1 MDSFWRDIMSN
12 LLIKLKNHIDF
23 KNNKLVKLY
32 LLFFYILNVIYLYL
46 EVSNNKLV
54 KLFDTYPEQQKFY
67 FEKMH
72 NITTLTSLMDNLLLI
87 INVIYL
93 ILSLIKYRNKKYK
106 GVNEYLIISL
116 ISLLSIK
123 IVSSILYVIF
133 SAYYLLE
140 PTFLV
145 TEITIVVL
153 IITLF
158 KIAYKFLISR
168 SKHEIS

>member
-1 MDSFWRDIMSN
+1 MLN
-12 LLIKLKNHIDF
+12 LLIKLKNYIDF

-32 LLFFYILNVIYLYL
+32 LLFFYILNIIYLYL
-46 EVSNNKLV
+46 EISNNKIV
-54 KLFDTYPEQQKFY
+54 KLFDKYPEQQKFY
-67 FEKMH
+67 YEKMH
-72 NITTLTSLMDNLLLI
+72 NIITLTSLLDNVLII

-93 ILSLIKYRNKKYK
+93 ILSLFKYRNKKYK

-116 ISLLSIK
+116 ISLFSIK

-133 SAYYLLE
+133 STYYLLE

-158 KIAYKFLISR
+158 KKAYKFLLSR
-168 SKHEIS
+168 GKSEIS

>member
-1 MDSFWRDIMSN
+1 MPN
-12 LLIKLKNHIDF
+12 LLIKLKNYIDF

-46 EVSNNKLV
+46 EISNNKLV
-54 KLFDTYPEQQKFY
+54 KLFDAYPEQQKFY
-67 FEKMH
+67 YEKIH
-72 NITTLTSLMDNLLLI
+72 NIITLTSLMENSLII

-106 GVNEYLIISL
+106 GINEYLIISL

-123 IVSSILYVIF
+123 IVSSILHIIL
-133 SAYYLLE
+133 STYYLLE

-145 TEITIVVL
+145 TEIVIVVL

-158 KIAYKFLISR
+158 KKAYKFLLSR
-168 SKHEIS
+168 GKHEIL